1 MTSRFGSWPVWA
13 APALIGAVAFLAVV
27 AAIDPA
33 GDYPD
38 APQGPGLT
46 IDESFNVEQG
56 VRLVVGLRE
65 WVLGKIA
72 QREIIS
78 FREIFGDV
86 RDLPKAKIGYYNPDH
101 PPLGRFWLGLWH
113 HLTATLAP
121 PSQHPAN
128 HPFVTACAAC
138 RIGGRVRI
146 DCVSLR
152 LGHGRMVRRMRQERP
167 PRFHSS

>member
-1 MTSRFGSWPVWA
+1 MGVSRPLTSRFGSWPGWA

-56 VRLVVGLRE
+56 VRLVEGLRE

-86 RDLPKAKIGYYNPDH
+86 RDLPNAKLGYHNPDH

-113 HLTATLAP
+113 HLTATPRAAVSASGE
-121 PSQHPAN
+121 PSVCH
-128 HPFVTACAAC
+128 
-138 RIGGRVRI
+138 GLRVS
-146 DCVSLR
+146 D
-152 LGHGRMVRRMRQERP
+152 RR
-167 PRFHSS
+167 PRSH